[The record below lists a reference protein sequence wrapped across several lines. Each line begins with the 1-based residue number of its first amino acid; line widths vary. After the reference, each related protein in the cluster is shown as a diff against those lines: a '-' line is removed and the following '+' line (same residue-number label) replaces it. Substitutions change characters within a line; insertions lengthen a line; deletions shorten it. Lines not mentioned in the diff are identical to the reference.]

1 MKSFE
6 ASARHLSFTEAAR
19 ELNMTQAGIS
29 QHVRLLELHLRQPLF
44 HRMAHGLQL
53 TDAGEAYQHVI
64 KQSFDL
70 ISSGTRDIFGEGHEA
85 IVTVRAN
92 VAFAAHWLASRIG
105 RFHESF
111 PLISVR
117 LLAAVHGVDTVWD
130 GVDLEI
136 RYGTCSQSGLT
147 SVPLMPDRLFPVC
160 DRATA
165 ERLHSPCDLLQERL
179 IHVIGNSHG
188 WSEWL
193 EAAGV
198 TPPRRG
204 LSTQTDT
211 SAVALAL
218 AASGAGVALGHASLL
233 GDFGAGRRLVQPFD
247 LGIETNGV
255 FHLVSVSGRAI
266 RREPALFAKWL
277 VEEAESDRAIGCRS
291 LA

>member
-1 MKSFE
+1 M
-6 ASARHLSFTEAAR
+6 
-19 ELNMTQAGIS
+19 
-29 QHVRLLELHLRQPLF
+29 
-44 HRMAHGLQL
+44 
-53 TDAGEAYQHVI
+53 
-64 KQSFDL
+64 
-70 ISSGTRDIFGEGHEA
+70 
-85 IVTVRAN
+85 
-92 VAFAAHWLASRIG
+92 
-105 RFHESF
+105 
-111 PLISVR
+111 
-117 LLAAVHGVDTVWD
+117 HGVDTVWD

-160 DRATA
+160 DRTTA

-198 TPPRRG
+198 TPPRGG

-233 GDFGAGRRLVQPFD
+233 GDFAAGRRLVQPFD
-247 LGIETNGV
+247 LGIENEWSLPPRLGERTRDTARAGP
-255 FHLVSVSGRAI
+255 LRKMACRGSGERSRYWLPLPGLTAHAI
-266 RREPALFAKWL
+266 SSASRKSSPKRM
-277 VEEAESDRAIGCRS
+277 CRS
-291 LA
+291 GAMPREQQTMSSCSNKSSAGPLSTMIAA